1 MQKRTPA
8 VTGCGKTS
16 DIAVLAS
23 FRQAKSRQSVN
34 ATLYD
39 KLNFNFIREE
49 IASSRPSATALN
61 NAPFGQLVGSNPGH
75 GIRGEDRAR

>member
-23 FRQAKSRQSVN
+23 FRQAKSRQAVN

-39 KLNFNFIREE
+39 KLNFNLLIHRGDQWRDPERADQPQE
-49 IASSRPSATALN
+49 RQGSTRSR
-61 NAPFGQLVGSNPGH
+61 
-75 GIRGEDRAR
+75 RRAMPN